1 MIAAFTG
8 SVFLGLGVAAAG
20 TCLGLRGTGRQGSRE
35 LWWGAAAATSLGGEC
50 DFRRFCSSRCWE
62 GWGRVGSLLAGTGS
76 PAIRAVLHA
85 ARWQPDLGQ
94 LLLWR
99 C

>member
-35 LWWGAAAATSLGGEC
+35 LWWGAAAAATPKPRKTEP
-50 DFRRFCSSRCWE
+50 
-62 GWGRVGSLLAGTGS
+62 VNA
-76 PAIRAVLHA
+76 AII
-85 ARWQPDLGQ
+85 G
-94 LLLWR
+94 
-99 C
+99 